1 MTKNKII
8 IMATIIMTV
17 AAILVGCNQSEK
29 VSKISTTE
37 NTTLEAVTVQATNQA
52 SVGAT
57 VNSTTTEVESTT
69 MKKTNQEEK
78 ESSTAKV
85 TTTNKSKVATTT
97 SKKPT
102 TTKKNTTTQKPTTTK
117 SVPKQTT
124 TKKETTTKKA
134 TTTKAAYWCDEGG
147 SHHLDNVGQI
157 GWVNSEAEATEKAL
171 RYIENNADSGGF
183 RVNQCPCGKWTAY
196 ITLD

>member
-1 MTKNKII
+1 
-8 IMATIIMTV
+8 
-17 AAILVGCNQSEK
+17 
-29 VSKISTTE
+29 
-37 NTTLEAVTVQATNQA
+37 
-52 SVGAT
+52 
-57 VNSTTTEVESTT
+57 
-69 MKKTNQEEK
+69 MKKTNQKEK
-78 ESSTAKV
+78 ESSTAKD
-85 TTTNKSKVATTT
+85 TTTQKSKVTNTT
-97 SKKPT
+97 T

-117 SVPKQTT
+117 SAPKQTT
-124 TKKETTTKKA
+124 TKKETTTKKV

>member
-1 MTKNKII
+1 MTKNKTII
-8 IMATIIMTV
+8 IATIIMTV

-29 VSKISTTE
+29 VSEISTTQ
-37 NTTLEAVTVQATNQA
+37 NTTLEAATVQTTNQV
-52 SVGAT
+52 SIETT
-57 VNSTTTEVESTT
+57 VNSTTTAVESTT
-69 MKKTNQEEK
+69 MKKTNQKEK
-78 ESSTAKV
+78 ESSTAKD
-85 TTTNKSKVATTT
+85 TTTQKSKVTNTT
-97 SKKPT
+97 T

-117 SVPKQTT
+117 SAPKQTT
-124 TKKETTTKKA
+124 TKKETTTKKV

>member
-1 MTKNKII
+1 MTKNRII

-29 VSKISTTE
+29 VSEISTTQ
-37 NTTLEAVTVQATNQA
+37 NTTLEAATVQTTNQV
-52 SVGAT
+52 SIETT
-57 VNSTTTEVESTT
+57 VNSTTTAVESTT
-69 MKKTNQEEK
+69 MKKTNQKEK
-78 ESSTAKV
+78 ESSTAKD
-85 TTTNKSKVATTT
+85 TTTQKSKVTNTT
-97 SKKPT
+97 T

-117 SVPKQTT
+117 SAPKQTT
-124 TKKETTTKKA
+124 TKKETTTKKV

>member
-1 MTKNKII
+1 MTKNRII

-29 VSKISTTE
+29 VSEISTKK
-37 NTTLEAVTVQATNQA
+37 NTTLETATVQETNQA
-52 SVGAT
+52 SVDAT
-57 VNSTTTEVESTT
+57 VNSTTTAVESTT
-69 MKKTNQEEK
+69 MKKTNQKEK

-85 TTTNKSKVATTT
+85 TTTHKSKVANTT
-97 SKKPT
+97 T
-102 TTKKNTTTQKPTTTK
+102 TTKKTTTSTK
-117 SVPKQTT
+117 STA
-124 TKKETTTKKA
+124 KKETTTKKV

-157 GWVNSEAEATEKAL
+157 GWVNSEDEATEKAL

>member
-1 MTKNKII
+1 MTKNKTII
-8 IMATIIMTV
+8 IATIIMTV

-29 VSKISTTE
+29 VSEISTTE
-37 NTTLEAVTVQATNQA
+37 NTTLEAVTVHATNQA
-52 SVGAT
+52 LVEAT
-57 VNSTTTEVESTT
+57 VNSTTAVESTT
-69 MKKTNQEEK
+69 MKETNQEEK

-97 SKKPT
+97 T

-117 SVPKQTT
+117 SAPKQTT
-124 TKKETTTKKA
+124 TKKETTTKKV

-147 SHHLDNVGQI
+147 PHHLDNVGQI

>member
-1 MTKNKII
+1 MKSKYVLII
-8 IMATIIMTV
+8 LTVILILCSVTSCSSVQRESGEDTLESASKTIMNTAE
-17 AAILVGCNQSEK
+17 S
-29 VSKISTTE
+29 VSKTQTTNVTEKTSKPTENEKKETTGSSTTTTTEKKE
-37 NTTLEAVTVQATNQA
+37 NTT
-52 SVGAT
+52 
-57 VNSTTTEVESTT
+57 
-69 MKKTNQEEK
+69 
-78 ESSTAKV
+78 TAK
-85 TTTNKSKVATTT
+85 
-97 SKKPT
+97 
-102 TTKKNTTTQKPTTTK
+102 TTTQ
-117 SVPKQTT
+117 SAPKQTT

-134 TTTKAAYWCDEGG
+134 TTTKVAYWCDEGG

>member
-29 VSKISTTE
+29 VSEISTKE
-37 NTTLEAVTVQATNQA
+37 NTTLETATVQETNQA
-52 SVGAT
+52 SVDAT
-57 VNSTTTEVESTT
+57 VNSTTTAVESTT
-69 MKKTNQEEK
+69 MKKTNQKEK

-85 TTTNKSKVATTT
+85 TTTNKSKVANTT
-97 SKKPT
+97 T

-117 SVPKQTT
+117 SAPKQTT

-134 TTTKAAYWCDEGG
+134 TTTKVAYWCDEGG